1 MNEEEKKKSVDESWK
16 KQAEKEK
23 ERLESQGH
31 EEAGPMEGPPSFQTL
46 VSSLG
51 MQAMMHL
58 GLVEDPMTRQ
68 AHIDPYHAQYVIDL
82 LGVLEEKT
90 KGNLT
95 AEEDEMLKGTLGEL
109 RMVFVK
115 VMQAVREHQAKQ
127 GQGPKPPGPDAPS
140 SGPKIITP

>member
-1 MNEEEKKKSVDESWK
+1 MNDEEKKKIVDESWK
-16 KQAEKEK
+16 KQVEHER
-23 ERLESQGH
+23 ERLQKEAP
-31 EEAGPMEGPPSFQTL
+31 EAGPQEGPPSFQTL

-58 GLVEDPMTRQ
+58 GLVEDPMSRQ

-95 AEEDEMLKGTLGEL
+95 PEEDELLKGTLGEL

-127 GQGPKPPGPDAPS
+127 GKGPGPDVPPS
-140 SGPKIITP
+140 GSPTIIRP